1 MYKYI
6 VPHKLTDTI
15 NYKDGYKIL
24 NMLQNRNHNNMIIY
38 GISKI
43 GKTIVIK
50 QILNQFF
57 GEEKGQL
64 IENDD
69 INVFIL

>member
-43 GKTIVIK
+43 GKTTVIK
-50 QILNQFF
+50 KVLN
-57 GEEKGQL
+57 E
-64 IENDD
+64 
-69 INVFIL
+69 V